1 VIHIPS
7 ARISIFH
14 FYVAV
19 VSLLLVIGDLALAAQ
34 NTQFKGIVRTETSNS
49 PAMEVQFWT
58 SDEQLRMDITEPM
71 EMTVVWSFGSEPN
84 MRMIRHDEKVYVE
97 WGPMQLENARQ
108 MMQQAKLGQPTE
120 EIAPLRFEATGV
132 REIVDGKDAFEVRL
146 QTAEKEEGSRLW
158 LSRDAEYG
166 LAEFFAHYARA
177 LHGTTQ
183 FPISGT
189 DNDPLGLTNDLDLP
203 LDQLGTASNLDG
215 RVVRIVDDGSGSK
228 SPMPTTISLHSI
240 ESGPFSDELFDIP
253 DGYVKKPQLSS
264 YVP

>member
-1 VIHIPS
+1 MIYIPS
-7 ARISIFH
+7 ARISKFH
-14 FYVAV
+14 IYVAV
-19 VSLLLVIGDLALAAQ
+19 VSLLLVIGDTALAAQ

-49 PAMEVQFWT
+49 PAMEVQFWIG
-58 SDEQLRMDITEPM
+58 DEQLRMDITNPTKM
-71 EMTVVWSFGSEPN
+71 SVVWSFGDEPS
-84 MRMIRHDEKVYVE
+84 MRLIQHDEKVYVE

-108 MMQQAKLGQPTE
+108 MMQQANLGQPTV
-120 EIAPLRFEATGV
+120 EIAPLRFEATGA
-132 REIVDGKDAFEVRL
+132 RETVDGKDAFEVRL

-166 LAEFFAHYARA
+166 LAEFFAHYALA
-177 LHGTTQ
+177 LHGTTR
-183 FPISGT
+183 FPMTGT

-203 LDQLGTASNLDG
+203 LDELGSASNLDG
-215 RVVRIVDDGSGSK
+215 RVVRIVDEGSGSK
-228 SPMPTTISLHSI
+228 PPTPTTISLHSL